1 MILTLAVLFVG
12 MIVLLAFFLNSVLDR
27 REEKRLKRE
36 SEKAGR
42 PS

>member
-12 MIVLLAFFLNSVLDR
+12 IIVLLAFYLNSMLDR

-36 SEKAGR
+36 SEKPGR